1 MSALIAPQDCLSEAE
16 TLRLFTTLEHLLQEH
31 QTLLSTLQEEKRLI
45 VEGKIEALLSCV
57 SEKEALMRRI
67 MGLEKERLLILQG
80 IDGIKPT
87 LNLKTLI
94 LHVVPVYRERL
105 KRLGGQL
112 DVLMASITEI
122 NQINGIL
129 VERVLG
135 QISDLF
141 KLLRHLT
148 SDGDTYQESGQISSA
163 TAGRTI
169 TRG

>member
-16 TLRLFTTLEHLLQEH
+16 TLRLLTTLEHLLQEH
-31 QTLLSTLQEEKRLI
+31 QSLLSTLQDEKRLI

-57 SEKEALMRRI
+57 GEKEALMRRI
-67 MGLEKERLLILQG
+67 MALEKERLFILQG
-80 IDGIKPT
+80 IDGTKQT
-87 LNLKTLI
+87 LKLKTLI
-94 LHVVPVYRERL
+94 LHVAPVYRERL
-105 KRLGGQL
+105 KRLGGKL
-112 DVLMASITEI
+112 DVLTASITEI

-141 KLLRHLT
+141 TLLRHLT
-148 SDGDTYQESGQISSA
+148 SDGDTYRESGQLSSA
-163 TAGRTI
+163 AAGRTI